1 MAPVHGINLF
11 YFCRIALHFSP
22 HLSLSFSLGFGNSI
36 FPLLL
41 GDNGF
46 AALLIADAS
55 LYLIPLILSSSLQVV
70 PLSDIYNEN
79 IQVQLLSYLYLKS
92 HTLFSLTVALMEREE
107 GEKAFILNQ

>member
-1 MAPVHGINLF
+1 MAPVRGTNFF
-11 YFCRIALHFSP
+11 YFCRIALNFSP
-22 HLSLSFSLGFGNSI
+22 PPLSLSFSLGFGNSI

-46 AALLIADAS
+46 AAFLIADAS

-92 HTLFSLTVALMEREE
+92 DTLFSLTIALMEREE
-107 GEKAFILNQ
+107 GEAFIFNQ